1 MILNYNKYIVFTK
14 KKQWIYSPLNSL
26 FPSEITYDSPGTFQ
40 HRILF
45 KQVSIYVLLICTRA
59 QTEAVTEN

>member
-14 KKQWIYSPLNSL
+14 KKTVNLLTFKQPLS
-26 FPSEITYDSPGTFQ
+26 IRTCDIPGTFQ

-59 QTEAVTEN
+59 QTEVVTEN

>member
-14 KKQWIYSPLNSL
+14 KKKTVNLLTFKQSL
-26 FPSEITYDSPGTFQ
+26 SIRTYDIPGTFQ
-40 HRILF
+40 NRILF

-59 QTEAVTEN
+59 QREVVTEN